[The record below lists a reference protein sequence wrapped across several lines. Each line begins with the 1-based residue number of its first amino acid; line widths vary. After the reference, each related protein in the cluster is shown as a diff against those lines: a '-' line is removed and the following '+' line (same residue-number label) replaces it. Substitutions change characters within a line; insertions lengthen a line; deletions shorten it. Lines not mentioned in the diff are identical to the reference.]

1 MQPITSRRGRF
12 LVTVLLVFFF
22 LYSTVPFIWTIMQSL
37 KTNRQANARTPLLFF
52 KPTLANYSEVWL
64 NSTDGNTTAVLW
76 GLIGVMVLLAF
87 IGYLAR
93 YLPVRTNT
101 IYWGIVGVVILTFW
115 AIPRLLD
122 TSEFYDYFLNSV
134 IVSVGAVVISLT
146 LSSLSGYALARYSGI
161 AAVVILLTALAFRA
175 LPKMGFILPY
185 YWMGQLSG
193 LYDTRILVIITMVAL
208 NQPFSIWMLRGF
220 FRDIPYEIEE
230 AAMID
235 GANRLNAF
243 VRVILPIAWP
253 GLIATAL
260 FTLLLAYQEFLLVR
274 ILTQAN
280 TTLSVA
286 SAQFLGGRS
295 VASSVALQSAAA
307 VSATM
312 PLVVVVLIFQKH
324 LVRGLSAGAV
334 KG

>member
-12 LVTVLLVFFF
+12 LVYLVLVLFF
-22 LYSTVPFIWTIMQSL
+22 LYSTVPFIWTILQSL
-37 KTNRQANARTPLLFF
+37 KTNRQANARTPLLWF
-52 KPTLANYSEVWL
+52 KPTLESYSEVWL
-64 NSTDGNTTAVLW
+64 NSTDGNTA
-76 GLIGVMVLLAF
+76 LIGYALIAVFVVLILV
-87 IGYLAR
+87 GLLAR
-93 YLPVRTNT
+93 YLPISTT
-101 IYWGIVGVVILTFW
+101 MTYWVIVGVIVLIMW

-122 TSEFYDYFLNSV
+122 TAEFYDYFLNSV
-134 IVSVGAVVISLT
+134 IISVGAVTLSLT
-146 LSSLSGYALARYSGI
+146 LSSLSAYALARYTGF
-161 AAVVILLTALAFRA
+161 AAVAILLAALAFRA
-175 LPKMGFILPY
+175 LPKLGFILPY

-193 LYDTRILVIITMVAL
+193 LYDTRILVIITLVAL
-208 NQPFSIWMLRGF
+208 NQPFSIWMLRSF

-243 VRVILPIAWP
+243 IRVILPIAWP

-307 VSATM
+307 VSATL
-312 PLVVVVLIFQKH
+312 PLVIVVLIFQKH